1 MDRSCPHCGK
11 PLPDGASFCPF
22 CAHGLNRRQQLEP
35 SRYTGGALRRA
46 AKVLGILVLGAILL
60 LGVSHALGPKTYA
73 GQGSLTYTDRYGTYE
88 LVLGDIGS
96 RQNPTAVYTVH
107 TPLEEEHSWFIHLF
121 INEKATGSD
130 VTELFIQNKIMA
142 HRVEVVPD
150 EPTDHG
156 VTLEEPSLVNIIN
169 LGCSFQSNVR
179 WTGSSPDVT
188 IRWTLHMKNGDTLCL
203 EQRQIV
209 EPLELRRYTA
219 EDLPMDTLGQLQ
231 QSINRLSNELPS
243 DVMAEICLP
252 PVEYVGTLNLS
263 GPSIRLYGSRNGDQC
278 TTIRG
283 GIRVEGR
290 GYNANRIGDIDFR
303 GPGVGLEVTV
313 PVKVSGCSF
322 RGYETAVTIRKSD
335 WVELYD
341 CLLTDNTVGLSLAA
355 QMGKNRAEQCRFAGN
370 DTAILLPGGNPVAQ
384 VEIINCVLE
393 QNGVNLDNQ
402 GGFALS
408 LTDTA
413 VS

>member
-35 SRYTGGALRRA
+35 PRCAGGTLRRA
-46 AKVLGILVLGAILL
+46 AKVLGIIVLVAVLL
-60 LGVSHALGPKTYA
+60 LGLSHALGPKTYT
-73 GQGSLTYTDRYGTYE
+73 GQGSLTYTDQDGTYE
-88 LVLGDIGS
+88 LVLGDMGS

-107 TPLEEEHSWFIHLF
+107 TPLEEEHDRFINLF

-130 VTELFIQNKIMA
+130 VTELFIQNKIVS
-142 HRVEVVPD
+142 HRVDVVPD

-156 VTLEEPSLVNIIN
+156 VTLEEPSLINIIN
-169 LGCSFQSNVR
+169 LGTSFQSNIR
-179 WTGSSPDVT
+179 WTGNSPDVT

-203 EQRQIV
+203 EQRQMV

-231 QSINRLSNELPS
+231 QSINQLSNELPP

-252 PVEYVGTLNLS
+252 PQEYAGTLNLS
-263 GPSIRLYGSRNGDQC
+263 GYPIRLYGSRKGDEC

-283 GIRVEGR
+283 GIRVEGW
-290 GYNANRIGDIDFR
+290 GYNANRIADIDFY
-303 GPGVGLEVTV
+303 GPGVGLEVTA

-322 RGYETAVTIRKSD
+322 QGYETAVATQNCD

-355 QMGKNRAEQCRFAGN
+355 QMGKNRVEQCRFAGN
-370 DTAILLPGGNPVAQ
+370 GTGILLPSGNPVAQ
-384 VEIINCVLE
+384 VEIVNCVLE

-402 GGFALS
+402 GGFPLS

>member
-35 SRYTGGALRRA
+35 PRYTGGKLRRA

-60 LGVSHALGPKTYA
+60 LGVSHALGPKTYT
-73 GQGSLTYTDRYGTYE
+73 GQGSLTYTDRDGTYE
-88 LVLGDIGS
+88 LVLGDSGS
-96 RQNPTAVYTVH
+96 RQDPTAVYTVH
-107 TPLEEEHSWFIHLF
+107 TPLEEEHSRFIHLF

-169 LGCSFQSNVR
+169 LGTSFQSNVR

-263 GPSIRLYGSRNGDQC
+263 GYPIRLYGSRNGDQC

-283 GIRVEGR
+283 GIRVKGR
-290 GYNANRIGDIDFR
+290 GYNANRIADIDFR

-341 CLLTDNTVGLSLAA
+341 CRLTDNTVGLSLAA
-355 QMGKNRAEQCRFAGN
+355 QMGENRVEQCRFTGN
-370 DTAILLPGGNPVAQ
+370 GTGILLPSGNPVAQ